1 MDGKLMN
8 IVRVLFAVSGVSA
21 LAVVPGCA
29 EPQARQSPEPL
40 RLHDAA
46 YADVVRAA
54 EKTLDQMHF
63 VIDKLDA
70 EQGII
75 RTEPLRAAQF
85 FEFWRTDNT
94 DLSGALEANLHTIRR
109 SAELRIREEDGR
121 VLVDCRVRVERLSLP
136 ENEMASMSQAYQ
148 MHSQSTASTQR
159 LQLSPRQR
167 AGMAWVELGQ
177 DSGLE
182 ARILEAIARKMH
194 QPQEADKT

>member
-1 MDGKLMN
+1 MK
-8 IVRVLFAVSGVSA
+8 IARVLFTVSAVSA
-21 LAVVPGCA
+21 LAVMAGCA

-40 RLHDAA
+40 RLHDVA
-46 YADVVRAA
+46 YADVMQAA

-85 FEFWRTDNT
+85 FEFWRHDGTN
-94 DLSGALEANLHTIRR
+94 LSSALEANLHTIRR
-109 SAELRIREEDGR
+109 SAELRIREDDGR
-121 VLVDCRVRVERLSLP
+121 VLVDCTVRVERLSLP

-194 QPQEADKT
+194 QPKEADKT

>member
-1 MDGKLMN
+1 MK
-8 IVRVLFAVSGVSA
+8 IVRVLLTVSAVSA
-21 LAVVPGCA
+21 LAATAGCA
-29 EPQARQSPEPL
+29 EPQASQVPEPL
-40 RLHDAA
+40 RLHDVA
-46 YADVVRAA
+46 YADVMQAA

-85 FEFWRTDNT
+85 FEFWRHDST
-94 DLSGALEANLHTIRR
+94 DLSSALEANLHTIRR
-109 SAELRIREEDGR
+109 SAELRIREDDGR
-121 VLVDCRVRVERLSLP
+121 VLVDCTVLVERLSLP

-148 MHSQSTASTQR
+148 MHSQSTTSTQR
-159 LQLSPRQR
+159 LRLTPRQR
-167 AGMAWVELGQ
+167 AGMTWVELGQ

-182 ARILEAIARKMH
+182 ARILEAIARKMN

>member
-1 MDGKLMN
+1 MN
-8 IVRVLFAVSGVSA
+8 IVRVLFTVSAVSA
-21 LAVVPGCA
+21 LAAMAGCA
-29 EPQARQSPEPL
+29 EPQAFQAPEPL
-40 RLHDAA
+40 RLHDVA
-46 YADVVRAA
+46 YADVMQAA

-85 FEFWRTDNT
+85 FEFWRCDST
-94 DLSGALEANLHTIRR
+94 DLSSALEANLHTIRR
-109 SAELRIREEDGR
+109 SAELQIREDDGR
-121 VLVDCRVRVERLSLP
+121 VLVDCTVRVERLSLP